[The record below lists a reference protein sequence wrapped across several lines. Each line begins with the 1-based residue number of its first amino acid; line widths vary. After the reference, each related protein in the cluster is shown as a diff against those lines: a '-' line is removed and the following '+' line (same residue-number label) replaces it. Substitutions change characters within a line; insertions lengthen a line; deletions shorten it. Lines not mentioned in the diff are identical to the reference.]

1 MTKIA
6 IIGAGLSGL
15 SAAHLLKDHAK
26 VTLFEKARGVSGRM
40 STRRAE
46 PYFFDHG
53 AQYFTVRTKAFHDFI
68 QPLINQGIIERWMP
82 RYVKFDKN
90 KIIERKNWI
99 DDEPRY
105 VGVPG
110 MNKIAKHLAEGL
122 NVQINTRIVS
132 LKRGDLWQ
140 LEDESGQLH
149 SDFDWVISTVPSPQ
163 ATELLPKTFK
173 YYHDIKG
180 IEMCACFSLML
191 GFSENLP
198 LEFEAAHVM
207 HSDLSWIAVN
217 SHKPGR
223 EDRFALVV
231 HSSEKYSEVH
241 IDDDRET
248 VMQHLMNVTSNVI
261 GHDVSIADY
270 KTIHGWQYANN
281 AKREICNIFL
291 DTDLKLA
298 ACGDWCPGGRV
309 EGAFT
314 SAHNLINTMKE
325 ILKYTLKNES

>member
-15 SAAHLLKDHAK
+15 SAAHFLKDNAEI
-26 VTLFEKARGVSGRM
+26 TLFEKACDVSGRI

-53 AQYFTVRTKAFHDFI
+53 AQYFTARTKAFQAFI
-68 QPLINQGIIERWMP
+68 QPLINQGIIERWGA
-82 RYVKFDKN
+82 RYVKFDSDQ
-90 KIIERKNWI
+90 IIERKNWI

-122 NVQINTRIVS
+122 NVHINTRIVS
-132 LKRGDLWQ
+132 LKRGNTWQ
-140 LEDESGQLH
+140 LTDESGQLY
-149 SDFDWVISTVPSPQ
+149 SDFDWVISTAPSPQ
-163 ATELLPKTFK
+163 AVEVLPKKFK
-173 YYHDIKG
+173 YYDDIKDV
-180 IEMCACFSLML
+180 EMRACFSLML
-191 GFSENLP
+191 GFSKNIP
-198 LEFEAAHVM
+198 LEFQAAHVI
-207 HSDLSWIAVN
+207 HSDISWIAVN

-223 EDRFALVV
+223 TDRFTLMV
-231 HSSEKYSEVH
+231 HSSEEYSEAH

-248 VMQHLMNVTSNVI
+248 VMQHLMNETSNVI

-270 KTIHGWQYANN
+270 KTVHGWRYANN
-281 AKREICNIFL
+281 AKRENFHIFL
-291 DTDLKLA
+291 DPDLKLA
-298 ACGDWCPGGRV
+298 ACGDWCLGGRV

-314 SAHNLINTMKE
+314 STYNLVNAMKE
-325 ILKYTLKNES
+325 VVKN

>member
-15 SAAHLLKDHAK
+15 SAARFLKDRAEI
-26 VTLFEKARGVSGRM
+26 TLFEKARSVSGRI

-53 AQYFTVRTKAFHDFI
+53 AQYFTARTKAFNDFI
-68 QPLINQGIIERWMP
+68 QPLINQGLIERWNA
-82 RYVKFDKN
+82 RYVKFDSG

-99 DDEPRY
+99 NDEPRY

-110 MNKIAKHLAEGL
+110 MNKIAKHLAKEL
-122 NVQINTRIVS
+122 NVHINTRIIS

-140 LEDESGQLH
+140 LTDESGQVY
-149 SDFDWVISTVPSPQ
+149 SDFDWVISTTPSPQ
-163 ATELLPKTFK
+163 AAELLPKRFI
-173 YYHDIKG
+173 YYEDIKDVK
-180 IEMCACFSLML
+180 MHACFSLML
-191 GFSENLP
+191 GFSESLP
-198 LEFEAAHVM
+198 LEFEAAHVI

-223 EDRFALVV
+223 ADPFTLMV
-231 HSSEKYSEVH
+231 HSSEKYSEAH

-248 VMQHLMNVTSNVI
+248 VMQHLMNETSNVI
-261 GHDVSIADY
+261 GYDVSIANY
-270 KTIHGWQYANN
+270 KTVHGWRYANN
-281 AKREICNIFL
+281 VKRKNCHIFL
-291 DTDLKLA
+291 DPDLKLA
-298 ACGDWCPGGRV
+298 ACGDWCLGGRV

-314 SAHNLINTMKE
+314 SAYNLVNAMKDSV
-325 ILKYTLKNES
+325 L

>member
-15 SAAHLLKDHAK
+15 STAHFLKDHAEI
-26 VTLFEKARGVSGRM
+26 TLFEKACDVGGRI

-53 AQYFTVRTKAFHDFI
+53 AQYFTARTKAFQDFI
-68 QPLINQGIIERWMP
+68 QPLINQGIIERWSA
-82 RYVKFDKN
+82 RYVKFDSDQ
-90 KIIERKNWI
+90 IIERKNWI

-122 NVQINTRIVS
+122 NVHINTRIVS
-132 LKRGDLWQ
+132 LKRGNTWQ
-140 LEDESGQLH
+140 LTDESGQLY
-149 SDFDWVISTVPSPQ
+149 SDFDWVISTAPSPQ
-163 ATELLPKTFK
+163 AAEFLPKKFK
-173 YYHDIKG
+173 YYDDIKDV
-180 IEMCACFSLML
+180 EMRACFSLML
-191 GFSENLP
+191 GFSKNIP
-198 LEFEAAHVM
+198 LEFEAAHVI
-207 HSDLSWIAVN
+207 HSDISWIAVN

-223 EDRFALVV
+223 TDRFTLMV
-231 HSSEKYSEVH
+231 HSSEEYSEAH

-248 VMQHLMNVTSNVI
+248 VMQHLMNETSNVI

-270 KTIHGWQYANN
+270 KTVHGWRYANN
-281 AKREICNIFL
+281 AKRENFHIFL
-291 DTDLKLA
+291 DPDLKLA
-298 ACGDWCPGGRV
+298 ACGDWCLGGRV

-314 SAHNLINTMKE
+314 STYNLVNAMKE
-325 ILKYTLKNES
+325 VVKN

>member
-15 SAAHLLKDHAK
+15 SAARFLKDRAEI
-26 VTLFEKARGVSGRM
+26 TLFEKARSVSGRI

-53 AQYFTVRTKAFHDFI
+53 AQYFTARTKAFNDFI
-68 QPLINQGIIERWMP
+68 QPLINQGLIERWNA
-82 RYVKFDKN
+82 RYVKFDSG

-99 DDEPRY
+99 NEEPRY

-110 MNKIAKHLAEGL
+110 MNKIAKHLAKDL
-122 NVQINTRIVS
+122 NVHINTRIIS

-140 LEDESGQLH
+140 LTDESGQVY
-149 SDFDWVISTVPSPQ
+149 SDFDWVISTTPSPQ
-163 ATELLPKTFK
+163 AAELLPKRFI
-173 YYHDIKG
+173 YYEDIKDVK
-180 IEMCACFSLML
+180 MHACFSLML
-191 GFSENLP
+191 GFSESLP
-198 LEFEAAHVM
+198 LEFEAAHVI

-223 EDRFALVV
+223 ADPFTLMV
-231 HSSEKYSEVH
+231 HSSEKYSEAH

-248 VMQHLMNVTSNVI
+248 VMQHLMNETSNVI
-261 GHDVSIADY
+261 GHDVSIANY
-270 KTIHGWQYANN
+270 KTVHGWRYANN
-281 AKREICNIFL
+281 VKRKNCHIFL
-291 DTDLKLA
+291 DPDLKLA
-298 ACGDWCPGGRV
+298 ACGDWCLGGRV

-314 SAHNLINTMKE
+314 SAYNLVNAMKDSV
-325 ILKYTLKNES
+325 L